1 MFNGRTLLVATMH
14 EKEKVIAPIF
24 EKELGLKC
32 ITPFNFNSDALGTF
46 TGEIERKDDALNT
59 ARKKCFIAME
69 LNNCDMAIS
78 SEGSFGPHPVMY
90 IHPADDEILLF
101 IDKKNDLEIV
111 VRELSA
117 QTNYNAREIK
127 SEKELKEFA
136 DAAKFPSHGLI
147 IRKDKENYNNIKKGI
162 RDWETLLK
170 NYNHISKKDGIAFVE
185 TDMRAMHNPTR
196 MKVIENT
203 TIKLVHKIKSKC
215 PSCHTPGFGIT
226 ATKKGLPCGLCRF
239 PTSSVLAYIYTCLK
253 CNYQNVKNNPNS
265 KQCEDPMFCDR
276 CNP

>member
-32 ITPFNFNSDALGTF
+32 ITPFNFNSDELGTF
-46 TGEIERKDDALNT
+46 TGEIERKDDALIT

-69 LNNCDMAIS
+69 LNHCDMAIS

-111 VRELSA
+111 VRELSTR
-117 QTNYNAREIK
+117 TNYNAREIK

-162 RDWETLLK
+162 RDWQTLL
-170 NYNHISKKDGIAFVE
+170 NTYNHISKKDGIAFVE
-185 TDMRAMHNPTR
+185 TDMRAMYNPTR
-196 MKVIENT
+196 MEVIEAASR
-203 TIKLVHKIKSKC
+203 KLVNKIKSKC
-215 PSCHTPGFGIT
+215 PNCHTPGYGIT
-226 ATKKGLPCGLCRF
+226 ETKKGLPCELCLF
-239 PTSSVLAYIYTCLK
+239 PTSSILAYIYTCLK
-253 CNYQNVKNNPNS
+253 CRYQNEENNPNQ
-265 KQCEDPMFCDR
+265 KHFEDPVFCDR

>member
-14 EKEKVIAPIF
+14 GKEKVIAPIF

-46 TGEIERKDDALNT
+46 TGEIERKYDVLNI

-78 SEGSFGPHPVMY
+78 SEGSFGPHPAMY
-90 IHPADDEILLF
+90 ILPADDEILLF

-111 VRELSA
+111 VRELSTR
-117 QTNYNAREIK
+117 TNYNAKEIK

-162 RDWETLLK
+162 GDWQTLL
-170 NYNHISKKDGIAFVE
+170 NTYNHISKKDGIAYVE
-185 TDMRAMHNPTR
+185 TDMRAMYNPTR
-196 MKVIENT
+196 MAVIEDASL
-203 TIKLVHKIKSKC
+203 KLANKIKSKC
-215 PSCHTPGFGIT
+215 PNCRTPGFGIT
-226 ATKKGLPCGLCRF
+226 ETKKGLPCRVCNF
-239 PTSSVLAYIYTCLK
+239 PTSSILYFVYNCLK
-253 CNYQNVKNNPNS
+253 CNFKKEELNSNS
-265 KQCEDPMFCDR
+265 KVTEDPKNCYV